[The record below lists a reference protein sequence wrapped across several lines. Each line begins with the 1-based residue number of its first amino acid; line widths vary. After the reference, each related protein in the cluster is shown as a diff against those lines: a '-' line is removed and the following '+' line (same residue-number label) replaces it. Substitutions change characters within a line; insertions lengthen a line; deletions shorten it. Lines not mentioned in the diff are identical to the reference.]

1 MLMVVKVKAKVVQ
14 DDTGAY
20 AQLPVLID
28 EAHEVVMPLLDYCLM
43 LQREGRSLSTINNV
57 IKATQLLL
65 EYMAANSDGFSDP
78 KTLFE
83 VFSSRLYTGT
93 VDESG
98 CDPSGL
104 YWLPLSLQS
113 VRLYTGALSLLTD
126 WLATKYGS
134 TPVNPLVE
142 ADSYTHKLNYAA
154 WFRKNQNDF
163 LGHIKDKYVN
173 QTVRYAR
180 NVRGKSATRQSKE
193 AISFP
198 EDKFEN
204 FFLHGI
210 GGAKD
215 RCVAIRDQLIL
226 LLMHG
231 GGLRESEALHL
242 WLDDV
247 SLDMPEPENVRV
259 TIFHP
264 EEGRAPNDWKSKS
277 GSTNRASYLREVYA
291 LEPRVNL
298 ADKKN
303 VGWKSA
309 LFDCIDV
316 YWFPKDYG
324 RVFAFLWQTYLRLLT
339 EVGVEHRH
347 HPYAFISFRK
357 EKMGQPYTLNAFNYN
372 YRQGLKRVGL
382 QPSRAN
388 GLSPHAHRHSYG
400 RRLMSAEVHPR
411 IIQKALH
418 HCSLESQ
425 KPYTTPDYFSITQA
439 LDKARDRLSKAKRND
454 SEQNSW
460 ADIDSLLMENNDL
473 NRHEIHVY

>member
-1 MLMVVKVKAKVVQ
+1 MVVKVKAKVVQ
-14 DDTGAY
+14 DDTGVY

-43 LQREGRSLSTINNV
+43 LQREDRSLSTINNV
-57 IKATQLLL
+57 IKSTQLLL
-65 EYMAANSDGFSDP
+65 EYMAANSDEFNDP

-93 VDESG
+93 VDENG

-126 WLATKYGS
+126 WLAKKYDA

-142 ADSYTHKLNYAA
+142 ADNYTQKLNYAA

-163 LGHIKDKYVN
+163 LGHIKDKNIN

-180 NVRGKSATRQSKE
+180 NVRGKSAIRQLKE

-247 SLDMPEPENVRV
+247 SLDIPEPESVRV

-264 EEGRAPNDWKSKS
+264 EEGTAPNGWKSKS
-277 GSTNRASYLREVYA
+277 GATNRACYLREMYA
-291 LEPRVNL
+291 LEPRIKL
-298 ADKKN
+298 AGKKN

-309 LFDCIDV
+309 PYDCIDV

-324 RVFAFLWQTYLRLLT
+324 RIFASLWQTYLRLLT
-339 EVGVEHRH
+339 EVGAEFRH

-357 EKMGQPYTLNAFNYN
+357 EKIGQPYTLNAFNYN
-372 YRQGLKRVGL
+372 YSQGLKRVGL
-382 QPSRAN
+382 QPGKAN

-400 RRLMSAEVHPR
+400 RRLMNAEIHPR

-425 KPYTTPDYFSITQA
+425 QPYTTPDYFGITQA
-439 LDKARDRLSKAKRND
+439 LDKARDRLHRVNEGD
-454 SEQNSW
+454 SDADSW
-460 ADIDSLLMENNDL
+460 AELSNLLTENNHL
-473 NRHEIHVY
+473 NHHSIHVY